1 MLPSPG
7 DFFSVMYHYVR
18 PLEKSK
24 LRYLEV
30 QDFQRQIDFFE
41 ERYGLVSREDWEK
54 FRKTG
59 LKPKGALLTFDDGLK
74 DHYRFVLPI
83 LIDRNLFG
91 IFYTCTNPLKNL
103 ALSVHLTHY
112 LLANIDVHTIWNELI
127 TRGLPKQYKQ
137 VFDYKSQLAYL
148 DQNHSDLE
156 KDFKKLINYSVVD
169 IGQKDLLL
177 EIFTEFTKL
186 SQTQFVNIWNLNEQE
201 ILEISSHG
209 FEIGSHTCSHKLMTN
224 LTDFEI
230 DTELYDSK
238 GILTESCNT
247 DIKSFCFPYGG
258 TRSYNASILQK
269 LHQHEYSES
278 FSVNPQPI
286 KSGFLKPMNR
296 FELPRYDCNL
306 FNLID

>member
-59 LKPKGALLTFDDGLK
+59 LKPKGVLLTFDDGLK

-83 LIDRNLFG
+83 LTDRNLFG

-112 LLANIDVHTIWNELI
+112 LLANIDVQTIWNELI
-127 TRGLPKQYKQ
+127 TRGLPKQHKE
-137 VFDYKSQLAYL
+137 VFDYKSQLAHL
-148 DQNHSDLE
+148 DQDHSDLE
-156 KDFKKLINYSVVD
+156 KDFKKLINYAVVD

-177 EIFTEFTKL
+177 EIFTEFTKM
-186 SQTQFVNIWNLNEQE
+186 SQTQFVNMWNLNEQE

-224 LTDFEI
+224 LADFEI
-230 DTELYDSK
+230 DSELYDSK
-238 GILTESCNT
+238 RILTEICNT
-247 DIKSFCFPYGG
+247 DIKSFCFPHGG
-258 TRSYNASILQK
+258 TKSYNASILQK

-306 FNLID
+306 FNFID